1 MNLTKAIITAMK
13 EEAELIIK
21 KFNLKETKSLRNIK
35 IFEWTRSW
43 DDWEENLVLVLWW
56 IWKIQAAIATT
67 YLLENYS
74 VDKIINIWIAGNLTG
89 NDLKVWDVLLP
100 NTFIQQDMY
109 LPFEWSHLDYAKK
122 PIFLEYAIWE
132 NYDLQKF
139 WLILNWVC
147 VTGDEFVDKEERISK
162 LRVDF
167 WADICEME
175 AFSILS
181 VAREYNMLD
190 KCIVIKAISDWA
202 DNEAKEAHMNNL
214 EFAMNN
220 SISIFCNFSF
230 SEAIIHYPKYFLDF
244 YLEKK
249 LYGYYFWAGS
259 FLFLWKSN
267 LTISLNYSFY
277 CSYICLFYKKWKKIF
292 DIFCFCFLFVVITL
306 SFDVIFIRSFCKLF
320 WDICNFICF
329 SL

>member
-181 VAREYNMLD
+181 VAREYNILD

-220 SISIFCNFSF
+220 SISI
-230 SEAIIHYPKYFLDF
+230 
-244 YLEKK
+244 LE
-249 LYGYYFWAGS
+249 
-259 FLFLWKSN
+259 
-267 LTISLNYSFY
+267 
-277 CSYICLFYKKWKKIF
+277 
-292 DIFCFCFLFVVITL
+292 
-306 SFDVIFIRSFCKLF
+306 FIL
-320 WDICNFICF
+320 
-329 SL
+329 

>member
-21 KFNLKETKSLRNIK
+21 KFNLKETKSLKNIK

-43 DDWEENLVLVLWW
+43 DDWEENLILILWW

-147 VTGDEFVDKEERISK
+147 VTGDEFVDKEDRISK

-175 AFSILS
+175 AFAILTT
-181 VAREYNMLD
+181 AREYGILD

-202 DNEAKEAHMNNL
+202 DNEAKDAHMNNL
-214 EFAMNN
+214 EFAMEN
-220 SISIFCNFSF
+220 SI
-230 SEAIIHYPKYFLDF
+230 AI
-244 YLEKK
+244 LE
-249 LYGYYFWAGS
+249 
-259 FLFLWKSN
+259 
-267 LTISLNYSFY
+267 
-277 CSYICLFYKKWKKIF
+277 
-292 DIFCFCFLFVVITL
+292 FVL
-306 SFDVIFIRSFCKLF
+306 
-320 WDICNFICF
+320 
-329 SL
+329 

>member
-21 KFNLKETKSLRNIK
+21 KFNLKETKSLKNIK

-109 LPFEWSHLDYAKK
+109 LPFEWEHLDYAKK

-175 AFSILS
+175 AFAILTT
-181 VAREYNMLD
+181 AREYGILD

-202 DNEAKEAHMNNL
+202 DNEAKDAHMNNL
-214 EFAMNN
+214 EFAMEN
-220 SISIFCNFSF
+220 SI
-230 SEAIIHYPKYFLDF
+230 AI
-244 YLEKK
+244 LE
-249 LYGYYFWAGS
+249 
-259 FLFLWKSN
+259 
-267 LTISLNYSFY
+267 
-277 CSYICLFYKKWKKIF
+277 
-292 DIFCFCFLFVVITL
+292 FVL
-306 SFDVIFIRSFCKLF
+306 
-320 WDICNFICF
+320 
-329 SL
+329 

>member
-21 KFNLKETKSLRNIK
+21 KFNLKETKSLKNIK

-147 VTGDEFVDKEERISK
+147 VTGDEFVDKEDRISK

-220 SISIFCNFSF
+220 SISI
-230 SEAIIHYPKYFLDF
+230 
-244 YLEKK
+244 LE
-249 LYGYYFWAGS
+249 
-259 FLFLWKSN
+259 
-267 LTISLNYSFY
+267 
-277 CSYICLFYKKWKKIF
+277 
-292 DIFCFCFLFVVITL
+292 
-306 SFDVIFIRSFCKLF
+306 FIL
-320 WDICNFICF
+320 
-329 SL
+329 

>member
-13 EEAELIIK
+13 EESELIIK
-21 KFNLKETKSLRNIK
+21 KFNLKETKSLKNIK

-109 LPFEWSHLDYAKK
+109 LPFEWEHLDYAKK

-175 AFSILS
+175 AFAILTT
-181 VAREYNMLD
+181 AREYGILD

-202 DNEAKEAHMNNL
+202 DNEAKDAHMNNL
-214 EFAMNN
+214 EFAMEN
-220 SISIFCNFSF
+220 SI
-230 SEAIIHYPKYFLDF
+230 AI
-244 YLEKK
+244 LE
-249 LYGYYFWAGS
+249 
-259 FLFLWKSN
+259 
-267 LTISLNYSFY
+267 
-277 CSYICLFYKKWKKIF
+277 
-292 DIFCFCFLFVVITL
+292 FVL
-306 SFDVIFIRSFCKLF
+306 
-320 WDICNFICF
+320 
-329 SL
+329 

>member
-21 KFNLKETKSLRNIK
+21 KFNLKETKSLKNIK

-175 AFSILS
+175 AFAILTT
-181 VAREYNMLD
+181 AREYGILD

-202 DNEAKEAHMNNL
+202 DNEAKDAHMNNL
-214 EFAMNN
+214 EFAMEN
-220 SISIFCNFSF
+220 SI
-230 SEAIIHYPKYFLDF
+230 AI
-244 YLEKK
+244 LE
-249 LYGYYFWAGS
+249 
-259 FLFLWKSN
+259 
-267 LTISLNYSFY
+267 
-277 CSYICLFYKKWKKIF
+277 
-292 DIFCFCFLFVVITL
+292 
-306 SFDVIFIRSFCKLF
+306 FIL
-320 WDICNFICF
+320 
-329 SL
+329 